1 MMTGETFLPRA
12 IPLVTVDPYFNI
24 WSFDDHLYDDA
35 PRHWTGK
42 RNAMT
47 GAIRVDGVWLRFM
60 GKLELNAEDY
70 YMEPEVIPQTEV
82 EIRPTRTIYHFENQQ
97 VALTVEFMTPLL
109 LSDLK
114 LMSRPVSY
122 VSYQVKSRDGKEHEV
137 LVYLDITAEAAV
149 NTSDQSVQFGKDA
162 RSIFCGRGDENM
174 LTKSGDDM
182 RIDWGWLH
190 LAAPEH
196 KYIILS
202 TEGKRRICRRPWWE
216 PGVEFDGLEGIME
229 KGVRPWHQVR
239 DGYPAL
245 GCWKEYTVSTE
256 SPAEGF
262 ICLAYNDLKSIQ
274 YFGENIDAY
283 WKADGTTFEEALD
296 VAIHDYQEI
305 NARAAAFD
313 AELKAEAEK
322 VSRKY
327 YDILSVAYRES
338 IAAHKLI
345 MVDGELKFFSK
356 ECYSNGCIGTVD
368 LTYPSMPLYLKYCPQ
383 LMEGM
388 MNPIFHLADTVQWPF
403 PYAPHDMGQYPLAN
417 GQVYGLNHHTH
428 VLDEKYQMPVEESGN
443 MLLCVAAVCK
453 AENSIEYAVKHK
465 EILTRWTD
473 YLVSVGW
480 NPENQLCTDD
490 FAGHLAHNCNLSIKG
505 ILGIAAWAKL
515 LGQMGEKEQEQKYR
529 AEAEKLAREWE
540 KAAFDGDHY
549 RLTFDGEGTWSLK
562 YNLVWD
568 TLLDLNV
575 FDRKVAE
582 TEVKYYLTKMNP
594 YGIPLDSRCDYT
606 KSDWEMWTTML
617 TDNVEY
623 RDQIIDTM
631 WQAVCDMDR
640 RAPFPDWYHTE
651 KAVAEG
657 FQNRSV
663 QGALFIR
670 LLNW

>member
-1 MMTGETFLPRA
+1 MMARETFLPRA

-47 GAIRVDGVWLRFM
+47 GVIRVDGTWLRFM

-216 PGVEFDGLEGIME
+216 PGVEIDGLEGIME

-245 GCWKEYTVSTE
+245 GCWKEYTVSME

-283 WKADGTTFEEALD
+283 WKSDGTTFEEALD
-296 VAIHDYQEI
+296 AAIHDYQEI

>member
-443 MLLCVAAVCK
+443 MLLGTRKISCAPTISRDTWRTTATCPSRASWVSPHGPSCWGRWERKSRSRNTGPRRKNWRGNGRRPPSTATITGSPSTGK
-453 AENSIEYAVKHK
+453 A
-465 EILTRWTD
+465 
-473 YLVSVGW
+473 
-480 NPENQLCTDD
+480 P
-490 FAGHLAHNCNLSIKG
+490 
-505 ILGIAAWAKL
+505 
-515 LGQMGEKEQEQKYR
+515 
-529 AEAEKLAREWE
+529 
-540 KAAFDGDHY
+540 
-549 RLTFDGEGTWSLK
+549 
-562 YNLVWD
+562 
-568 TLLDLNV
+568 
-575 FDRKVAE
+575 
-582 TEVKYYLTKMNP
+582 
-594 YGIPLDSRCDYT
+594 
-606 KSDWEMWTTML
+606 
-617 TDNVEY
+617 
-623 RDQIIDTM
+623 
-631 WQAVCDMDR
+631 
-640 RAPFPDWYHTE
+640 
-651 KAVAEG
+651 
-657 FQNRSV
+657 
-663 QGALFIR
+663 GA
-670 LLNW
+670 

>member
-47 GAIRVDGVWLRFM
+47 GAIRVDGTWLRFM
-60 GKLELNAEDY
+60 GKLELNAENY

-149 NTSDQSVQFGKDA
+149 NTSDQSVQFGKNA

-283 WKADGTTFEEALD
+283 WKSDGTTFEEALD
-296 VAIHDYQEI
+296 AAIHDYQEI

-623 RDQIIDTM
+623 RDKIIDTM
-631 WQAVCDMDR
+631 WEAVCDMDR

>member
-283 WKADGTTFEEALD
+283 WKSDGTTFEEALD
-296 VAIHDYQEI
+296 AAIHDYQEI

-623 RDQIIDTM
+623 RDKIIDTM
-631 WQAVCDMDR
+631 WEAVCDMDR

>member
-283 WKADGTTFEEALD
+283 WKSDGTTFEEALD
-296 VAIHDYQEI
+296 AAIHDYQEI

-417 GQVYGLNHHTH
+417 GQVYGLNHATH
-428 VLDEKYQMPVEESGN
+428 VLDEKDQMPVEESGN

-453 AENSIEYAVKHK
+453 AENSLDYAVKHK
-465 EILTRWTD
+465 EILTRWAD

-490 FAGHLAHNCNLSIKG
+490 FAGHLAHNCNLSVKG

-529 AEAEKLAREWE
+529 AEAEKLARQWE
-540 KAAFDGDHY
+540 EAAFDGDHY

-623 RDQIIDTM
+623 RDKIIDTM
-631 WQAVCDMDR
+631 WAAVCDMDR